1 MSRILPELFAAAVRR
16 DGGAPFLT
24 HYDDASGERIELS
37 AVTTANWVAKTANL
51 LVDEYDLETG
61 ETVAI
66 GLPPHWLGVVWAL
79 STWSAGA
86 ALTSGTGTLAITGP
100 DVPIRGDRETIASAL
115 LPLGGRFR
123 EPLPDGV
130 HDFGAEV
137 YNHPDVFVPFDPPT
151 SASPA
156 YDELT
161 HEDLISTAEPVRDRI
176 LVTRTL
182 TDRDGLALLVGV
194 ISGGG
199 SIVLCRN
206 LDQSKLERRVADEKV
221 DRVLSQLAEG

>member
-1 MSRILPELFAAAVRR
+1 MSQVLPELFAHAVRR
-16 DGGAPFLT
+16 DGAKPFLT
-24 HYDDASGERIELS
+24 YYDDVSGERIELS

-51 LVDEYDLETG
+51 LVDEYDVESG
-61 ETVAI
+61 DTVAI

-86 ALTSGTGTLAITGP
+86 ALTSGTATIAITGP
-100 DVPIRGDRETIASAL
+100 DVAVRGDRETVASAL

-130 HDFGAEV
+130 HDYGAEV
-137 YNHPDVFVPFDPPT
+137 YNHPDVFSPYDAPT
-151 SASPA
+151 PTSPA
-156 YDELT
+156 YDDLT
-161 HEDLISTAEPVRDRI
+161 HAELIAAADPVADRI

-182 TDRDGLALLVGV
+182 TDADGLGLLVGV
-194 ISGGG
+194 IAGGG

-206 LDQSKLERRVADEKV
+206 LDAAKLERRVADEKV
-221 DRVLSQLAEG
+221 DRILEG

>member
-1 MSRILPELFAAAVRR
+1 MSRVLPELFAAAVRR

-24 HYDDASGERIELS
+24 YYDDATGERIELS

-51 LVDEYDLETG
+51 LVDEYDLESG

-79 STWSAGA
+79 SAWSAGA
-86 ALTSGTGTLAITGP
+86 ALTSGTGALAITGP
-100 DVPIRGDRETIASAL
+100 DFAIRGERETVASAL

-130 HDFGAEV
+130 HDYGAEV
-137 YNHPDVFVPFDPPT
+137 YNHPDLFVPFDPPSPT
-151 SASPA
+151 SPA
-156 YDELT
+156 YDDLT
-161 HEDLISTAEPVRDRI
+161 HDDLISAAEPVADRI
-176 LVTRTL
+176 LVTRDL
-182 TDRDGLALLVGV
+182 VSADGVGLLVGV
-194 ISGGG
+194 IAGGG

-206 LDQSKLERRVADEKV
+206 LDASKLGRRMSDEKV
-221 DRVLSQLAEG
+221 DRVVED

>member
-1 MSRILPELFAAAVRR
+1 MSRVLPELFAAAVRR

-24 HYDDASGERIELS
+24 YYDDTSGERIELS

-51 LVDEYDLETG
+51 LVDEYDLEAG

-79 STWSAGA
+79 STWSVGA
-86 ALTSGTGTLAITGP
+86 SLTSGVGTLAITGP
-100 DVPIRGDRETIASAL
+100 DFGIRGSRETVASAL

-123 EPLPDGV
+123 EPLPDGIQ
-130 HDFGAEV
+130 DYGAEV
-137 YNHPDVFVPFDPPT
+137 YNHPDVFVPFDPPSPT
-151 SASPA
+151 SPA
-156 YDELT
+156 YDDLT
-161 HEDLISTAEPVRDRI
+161 HEDLIGTAEPVTDRI
-176 LVTRTL
+176 LVTRDL
-182 TDRDGLALLVGV
+182 VARDGVGLLVGV

-206 LDQSKLERRVADEKV
+206 LDSSKLERRVADEKV
-221 DRVLSQLAEG
+221 DRVVEG

>member
-1 MSRILPELFAAAVRR
+1 MSRVLPELFATAVRR
-16 DGGAPFLT
+16 DGARPFLT
-24 HYDDASGERIELS
+24 YYDDASGERIELS

-51 LVDEYDLETG
+51 LVDEYDAEAG
-61 ETVAI
+61 DTVAI

-86 ALTSGTGTLAITGP
+86 ALTSGTGTIAITGP
-100 DVPIRGDRETIASAL
+100 DFAIRGERETVASAL

-130 HDFGAEV
+130 HDYGAEV
-137 YNHPDVFVPFDPPT
+137 YNHPDVFTAFDAPT
-151 SASPA
+151 ATSPA
-156 YDELT
+156 YDDLT
-161 HEDLISTAEPVRDRI
+161 HEDLISTAEPVAQRI
-176 LVTRTL
+176 LTTRTL
-182 TDRDGLALLVGV
+182 TDRAGLDLLVGV

-206 LDQSKLERRVADEKV
+206 LDAAKLERRIADEKV
-221 DRVLSQLAEG
+221 DKVDKGLEG

>member
-1 MSRILPELFAAAVRR
+1 MSRVLPELFAAAVRR

-24 HYDDASGERIELS
+24 YYDDASSERIELS

-51 LVDEYDLETG
+51 LVDEYDLEAG

-79 STWSAGA
+79 SAWSVGA
-86 ALTSGTGTLAITGP
+86 SLTSGTGALAITGP
-100 DVPIRGDRETIASAL
+100 DFAIRGERETVASAL

-123 EPLPDGV
+123 EPLPDGIQ
-130 HDFGAEV
+130 DYGAEV

-151 SASPA
+151 AESPA

-161 HEDLISTAEPVRDRI
+161 HADLINQADAVTDRI

-182 TDRDGLALLVGV
+182 TDRDGVRLLTGV
-194 ISGGG
+194 MSGGG

-206 LDQSKLERRVADEKV
+206 LDPAKLERRVADEKV
-221 DRVLSQLAEG
+221 DRVIQGLEG

>member
-1 MSRILPELFAAAVRR
+1 MSRVLPELFAAAVRR
-16 DGGAPFLT
+16 DGAAPFLT
-24 HYDDASGERIELS
+24 YYDDESGERIELS

-51 LVDEYDLETG
+51 LVDEYDLESG

-79 STWSAGA
+79 SAWSVGA
-86 ALTSGTGTLAITGP
+86 SLTSGTGTLAITGP
-100 DVPIRGDRETIASAL
+100 DFAIRGERETVASAL

-123 EPLPDGV
+123 EPLPDGIQ
-130 HDFGAEV
+130 DYGAEV
-137 YNHPDVFVPFDPPT
+137 YNHPDVFVPFDPP
-151 SASPA
+151 SPASPA

-161 HEDLISTAEPVRDRI
+161 HDDLIGTAEPVADRI
-176 LVTRTL
+176 LVTRDL
-182 TDRDGLALLVGV
+182 ASRDGVGLLVGV

-206 LDQSKLERRVADEKV
+206 LAPAKLDRRIQDEKV
-221 DRVLSQLAEG
+221 DRVVEG

>member
-1 MSRILPELFAAAVRR
+1 MSRVLPELFAAAVRR
-16 DGGAPFLT
+16 DGGAPLLT
-24 HYDDASGERIELS
+24 YYDDTTGERIELS

-79 STWSAGA
+79 STWSVGA
-86 ALTSGTGTLAITGP
+86 SLTSGTGTLAITGP
-100 DVPIRGDRETIASAL
+100 DFPIRGERETVASAL

-123 EPLPDGV
+123 EPLPDGIQ
-130 HDFGAEV
+130 DYGAEV

-151 SASPA
+151 PTSPA
-156 YDELT
+156 YDDLT
-161 HEDLISTAEPVRDRI
+161 HEALIGTAEPVSDRI

-206 LDQSKLERRVADEKV
+206 LDATKLERRVTDEKV
-221 DRVLSQLAEG
+221 DRVLEG

>member
-1 MSRILPELFAAAVRR
+1 MSQVLPELFAAAVRR
-16 DGGAPFLT
+16 DGARPFLT
-24 HYDDASGERIELS
+24 YYDDVSGERIELS

-51 LVDEYDLETG
+51 LADEYDVESG
-61 ETVAI
+61 DTVAI

-86 ALTSGTGTLAITGP
+86 ALTSGTGTIAITGP
-100 DVPIRGDRETIASAL
+100 DLTIRGERETVASAL

-130 HDFGAEV
+130 RDYGAEV
-137 YNHPDVFVPFDPPT
+137 YNHPDVFSPYDAPT
-151 SASPA
+151 PTSPA
-156 YDELT
+156 YDDLT
-161 HEDLISTAEPVRDRI
+161 HEQLIRTADPVADRI

-182 TDRDGLALLVGV
+182 TDRNGLGLLVGV
-194 ISGGG
+194 IAGGG

-206 LDQSKLERRVADEKV
+206 LDAAKLERRVADEKV
-221 DRVLSQLAEG
+221 DRILEG